1 MGKPTR
7 NTIEWNFGTQRL
19 EWRTQS
25 IMSKDVAMWQLKKDN
40 HIVTFKLDDN
50 DIFLGQVLEVGQGF
64 VGENHLFAS
73 WPVNQARN
81 LWATKIEEGYRR
93 YP

>member
-1 MGKPTR
+1 MTIKVIGKAVE
-7 NTIEWNFGTQRL
+7 IEK
-19 EWRTQS
+19 WRTQS
-25 IMSKDVAMWQLKKDN
+25 IMSKDVAMWQLKKDE
-40 HIVTFKLDDN
+40 HIVTFKWEGN
-50 DIFLGQVLEVGQGF
+50 GIEVGQGC

-81 LWATKIEEGYRR
+81 LWAAKIKEGYSR

>member
-1 MGKPTR
+1 MKNELLQNLVKP
-7 NTIEWNFGTQRL
+7 
-19 EWRTQS
+19 
-25 IMSKDVAMWQLKKDN
+25 MSDVEVFQLKKDN
-40 HIVTFKLDDN
+40 HVITFKWEGN
-50 DIFLGQVLEVGQGF
+50 GIEVGQGC

-81 LWATKIEEGYRR
+81 LWAAKIKEGYSR

>member
-1 MGKPTR
+1 
-7 NTIEWNFGTQRL
+7 
-19 EWRTQS
+19 
-25 IMSKDVAMWQLKKDN
+25 MSKDVAMWQLKKDE
-40 HIVTFKLDDN
+40 HIVTFKWEGDRRFGAN
-50 DIFLGQVLEVGQGF
+50 ATNGIEVGQGC

-81 LWATKIEEGYRR
+81 LWAAKIKEGYSR

>member
-1 MGKPTR
+1 MGT
-7 NTIEWNFGTQRL
+7 
-19 EWRTQS
+19 
-25 IMSKDVAMWQLKKDN
+25 MWQLKKAN
-40 HIVTFKLDDN
+40 HIVTFKWEGN
-50 DIFLGQVLEVGQGF
+50 GIEVGQGY
-64 VGENHLFAS
+64 VSEGLERSELGENHLFAS